1 MIEGVSTTQIVI
13 AVLAVLVV
21 MILFSFIS
29 RKSSG
34 RGSKSS
40 DGGGLFGGGAPARTA
55 LVLCGPCSSGKTT
68 LFQTLIH
75 PELSLRQTQTSM
87 TVNSGWVAP
96 IPKSLRIENDENSN
110 PNPQNKRFEVI
121 DCPGH
126 MRLFDL
132 TLDAFRSAKVIC
144 IVVDGT
150 RVQDSQNGA
159 GSIAS
164 LLMTIL
170 TAKETAG
177 ASVLI
182 ACNKRDEISSFTSK
196 ALQKYIEK
204 ELKHR
209 LGGGTQNSSSS
220 TSSNTAVDDHTN
232 ASGTGKLKKSEVLT
246 LDENGQFDWDSAPR
260 PVSFCDISAK
270 VPKGKFVLDPLFEAM

>member
-1 MIEGVSTTQIVI
+1 MIEGVTPIQIIVAVVAVI
-13 AVLAVLVV
+13 AAML
-21 MILFSFIS
+21 LFSFINQ
-29 RKSSG
+29 RRRGGANAVLSG
-34 RGSKSS
+34 
-40 DGGGLFGGGAPARTA
+40 LTGGGAPSRSA
-55 LVLCGPCSSGKTT
+55 LVLCGPCGSGKTT

-75 PELSLRQTQTSM
+75 PDQVLRQTQTSM
-87 TVNSGWVAP
+87 RVNSGWISP
-96 IPKSLRIENDENSN
+96 IPKSLRGDGDQENNNNNAN
-110 PNPQNKRFEVI
+110 PENKRFEVI

-132 TLDAFRSAKVIC
+132 VLDAFRSAKVIC

-170 TAKETAG
+170 TAKETVG

-209 LGGGTQNSSSS
+209 LGQKTAE
-220 TSSNTAVDDHTN
+220 TSAAAVADHTN
-232 ASGTGKLKKSEVLT
+232 AGGTGKLKKSEVLT

-260 PVSFCDISAK
+260 PVTFCDISAK